1 LPSKPA
7 RRLPYGSFAV
17 PVCSKSMLI
26 ALVTPLMVS
35 SPLSRNSSGPRT
47 STKVLVNVIVGKLG
61 ASKKS
66 LVRR

>member
-1 LPSKPA
+1 
-7 RRLPYGSFAV
+7 
-17 PVCSKSMLI
+17 
-26 ALVTPLMVS
+26 MVS

-47 STKVLVNVIVGKLG
+47 STEVLVNVIVGKLG